1 MASFTITPDLIE
13 FSAKGGSATLQI
25 QNAPAFGVTSTTS
38 GDSNKFVIGEFGQE
52 DTAPMGT
59 RGINTTNGEY
69 RCSIK
74 YVNNMD
80 PSDYVEVTL
89 VQYAGV
95 MTVDPST
102 VSLSYIS
109 GDSERITVDGP
120 GTITASTSYNWLSS
134 RRITGS
140 ELGFETWE
148 ISATTSNTGSSDRTG
163 SVTFADDIS
172 ATTAAVMVTQG
183 SNPSP
188 ALPISVS
195 PSSLSYTAGGQTKAV
210 TVSNVPSGGYSTS
223 TPAWVSV
230 LSSGSS
236 VSLTASNNT
245 STSQRTGTVE
255 FTDNDDIT
263 NTCSVTVAQDGKIY
277 TDLSSLSFEMQGGS
291 QYLSLFN
298 IPSTGVSFSTYGG
311 WSSFLNTPT
320 IAGNIVTISTKGTN
334 TSTSN
339 YNAGITFYEIDNNN
353 NNYTSRI
360 PVAQKGIVFLAGW
373 TTSSGITYQYFILPN
388 NAEDFVTGDVIYNKP
403 ANIAV
408 SYPSNSW
415 LSDAY
420 VSYYDGFDRL
430 MLIASNSSTQRS
442 TEVTVYDSTY
452 PANTFTQTVYQDGDI
467 TISPTS
473 LNFNENGGSQT
484 VTISNI
490 YSDWGVS
497 NENIPS
503 WMTVTTNNNIL
514 TVSVSANN
522 TSSQRTAQLP
532 VRTFTYFGTNVTTL
546 TVTQDPAPVFS
557 VSPTT
562 LSFSAGGQTKTAT
575 LSNRPSSIYITNPTW
590 VTVTRNDNTVSIT
603 AAANNTGAQRTGTVT
618 FTDNDD
624 STNTCSISV
633 SQSYSA
639 LSVSPTSLSFIPEG
653 ETKTAT
659 LSNIP
664 SGGVTITSPAWASA
678 TREGSTITVV
688 VSSNSTGADRTG
700 TVTITDSAH
709 SSNTCTISVSQSK
722 LQVSVS
728 PTNLTFDSGGES
740 KTVTLSNIPS
750 GGYTITNPTWI
761 TTSGSG
767 SSITLTA
774 ASYTG
779 SAPRTGTVTFTD
791 NNDNTN
797 TCTVMVSQEGEGI
810 LPIWR
815 DLEYLPEDAVQGEDY
830 LYHITGTGLDYEGL
844 SVAQGDNL
852 FPGPINVA
860 RIVDSYLHSST
871 EGLFNGGAQWAE
883 LGPVYTV
890 SFYHIEGATETKI
903 KDFSFWNDWSTYK
916 TTYSATQTLNEP
928 INGRG
933 AQNMLIPFCIYNTGS
948 TSFSIVN
955 DSSTT
960 SLGVPTD
967 PFSIYSDTYT
977 GEKVEFKM
985 GADTLFTY
993 DLGYCGDGY
1002 LVYRNRFGGWD
1013 SFLIEGNITREE
1025 SYKKEQFSTTGIN
1038 SSSDTWNVRTDK
1050 VNISTV
1056 YEGHTGWMTDQES
1069 ERFVYHLVSSPEVYF
1084 KDFQRDAHILTP
1096 DKFISVNLSVSKT
1109 EYKVFKNGRRLVKY
1123 TLTWEESKIKKNQR

>member
-13 FSAKGGSATLQI
+13 FSAKGGSATIQI

-633 SQSYSA
+633 SQS
-639 LSVSPTSLSFIPEG
+639 
-653 ETKTAT
+653 
-659 LSNIP
+659 
-664 SGGVTITSPAWASA
+664 
-678 TREGSTITVV
+678 
-688 VSSNSTGADRTG
+688 
-700 TVTITDSAH
+700 
-709 SSNTCTISVSQSK
+709 K